1 MPELT
6 DAQRASAR
14 RKLTAALKKMKKVMS
29 FPSLEAPCSQE
40 QQHWSAADTCRP
52 PLPNVVIAVSP
63 GTHSSQVELQVVLI
77 DELFANVEQS
87 EYELFNMGRGP
98 YAGKKAG
105 AIQTNDDA
113 KEEECQTEEVSGAGD
128 GGGEPALGPV
138 DYH

>member
-1 MPELT
+1 MRPQLFVG
-6 DAQRASAR
+6 
-14 RKLTAALKKMKKVMS
+14 AAEMLVHWH
-29 FPSLEAPCSQE
+29 FP
-40 QQHWSAADTCRP
+40 HR
-52 PLPNVVIAVSP
+52 AVST

-128 GGGEPALGPV
+128 GGGEPDGGGERSRGQRG
-138 DYH
+138 